1 MTARKQRKAG
11 LAAAKPTMDELLAS
25 RERMNRVSVDFLK
38 TDLETALTF
47 VKIARQTRDDLR
59 RKRNCRA
66 ARKAY
71 DTVAKLVTKVELS
84 AENGRVV
91 RLGLAELKKELE
103 ALGEAF

>member
-1 MTARKQRKAG
+1 MATRKQGKAA
-11 LAAAKPTMDELLAS
+11 LAAAKPTVDELLAS

-71 DTVAKLVTKVELS
+71 DTVAKFVTKVDLS
-84 AENGRVV
+84 AESVRMV
-91 RLGLAELKKELE
+91 RLRLAELKKELE